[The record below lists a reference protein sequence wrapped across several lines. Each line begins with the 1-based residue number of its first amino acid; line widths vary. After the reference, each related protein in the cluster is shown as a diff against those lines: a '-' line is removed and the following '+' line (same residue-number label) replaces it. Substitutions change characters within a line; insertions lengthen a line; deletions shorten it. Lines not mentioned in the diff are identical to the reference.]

1 MIKHIGMGLSV
12 VEPKKINTLSTNT
25 AQTKRNEVLVCNQNA
40 ALPKTDKGIRKKKNQ
55 GTKNPK
61 HCALYN
67 PLFAAIASLSHLI
80 PSHST
85 PGAVKMNSFC
95 YRSDSAIAS
104 ATASALDGVE
114 HPARPVLEEVGNVAQ
129 SVAVGEEVPASCAV
143 AVVVEPRAEDQ
154 VCGNAKEDAGG
165 GERSR

>member
-1 MIKHIGMGLSV
+1 M
-12 VEPKKINTLSTNT
+12 
-25 AQTKRNEVLVCNQNA
+25 
-40 ALPKTDKGIRKKKNQ
+40 
-55 GTKNPK
+55 
-61 HCALYN
+61 
-67 PLFAAIASLSHLI
+67 SHLF

-85 PGAVKMNSFC
+85 PGAVKMISFC

-143 AVVVEPRAEDQ
+143 TVIVEPRAKDQ
-154 VCGNAKEDAGG
+154 VCGNAKEDAA
-165 GERSR
+165 ERGAVSPKCQICMKQFTFHLHNNKPGKEAPACA